1 MKKPIYRTA
10 TTCCHHHYNLRGCMM
25 EQDHEGSHH
34 NPNGPQTGFSVWKDE
49 DGMFVRCK
57 EDWVNLVDM
66 LGRTKH

>member
-1 MKKPIYRTA
+1 
-10 TTCCHHHYNLRGCMM
+10 
-25 EQDHEGSHH
+25 
-34 NPNGPQTGFSVWKDE
+34 VWKDE